1 MNHAELKKLVEA
13 ALMVLAQPLSI
24 SDLLS
29 MFEDDPE
36 KPDRNEVRKALNELQ
51 EDYAERGVE
60 LKEVAS
66 GFRFQARSD
75 YAQWINRLFDER
87 PQRYSQAL
95 LETLAI
101 IAYQQ
106 PVTRGEI
113 ENIRGV
119 SLSTGIVRTLFER
132 EWIKVVGHRDAP
144 GHPELLATT
153 KQFLDYFNLKELAEL
168 PSLGEIKD
176 FDQIEPDL
184 FESVDQAPNSELLPA
199 PEAAHEGAAEGVFE
213 ESNIQP
219 ARHSLFQP
227 ARQWLT
233 EFKKSW
239 LLWGWVRAVT

>member
-1 MNHAELKKLVEA
+1 MNHAELKRLVEA
-13 ALMVLAQPLSI
+13 ALMVVPQPLSI

-29 MFEDDPE
+29 MFEEDLE
-36 KPDRNEVRKALNELQ
+36 KPDRNEIRKALNELQ

-66 GFRFQARSD
+66 GFRFQARTD
-75 YAQWINRLFDER
+75 LAGWINRLFDER

-176 FDQIEPDL
+176 IDQIEPDL
-184 FESVDQAPNSELLPA
+184 FESVAQAPDTDVQPA
-199 PEAAHEGAAEGVFE
+199 PETTDEGSAEGVFE
-213 ESNIQP
+213 ESNIIPFSNQP
-219 ARHSLFQP
+219 GS
-227 ARQWLT
+227 
-233 EFKKSW
+233 
-239 LLWGWVRAVT
+239 G

>member
-1 MNHAELKKLVEA
+1 MNHPDLKKLVEA
-13 ALMVLAQPLSI
+13 ALMVIAQPLSI
-24 SDLLS
+24 SDMLS
-29 MFEDDPE
+29 MFEDDLE
-36 KPDRNEVRKALNELQ
+36 KPGRNEVRKALDELR

-75 YAQWINRLFDER
+75 FAGWINRLYDER

-168 PSLGEIKD
+168 PSLGEIKNI
-176 FDQIEPDL
+176 DQIEPDL
-184 FESVDQAPNSELLPA
+184 FESVDQAPDTGVQPV
-199 PEAAHEGAAEGVFE
+199 PEAAEEGSAEGVFE
-213 ESNIQP
+213 ESNIIPFSNQP
-219 ARHSLFQP
+219 GS
-227 ARQWLT
+227 
-233 EFKKSW
+233 
-239 LLWGWVRAVT
+239 G

>member
-1 MNHAELKKLVEA
+1 MNHPDLKKLVEA
-13 ALMVLAQPLSI
+13 ALMVIAQPLSI
-24 SDLLS
+24 SDMLS
-29 MFEDDPE
+29 MFEDGLE
-36 KPDRNEVRKALNELQ
+36 KPDRNEVRKALDELR

-75 YAQWINRLFDER
+75 FAGWINRLYDER

-176 FDQIEPDL
+176 IDQIEPDL
-184 FESVDQAPNSELLPA
+184 FESVDQAPDTGVQPA
-199 PEAAHEGAAEGVFE
+199 PEAAEEGSAEGVIE
-213 ESNIQP
+213 ESNIIPFSNQP
-219 ARHSLFQP
+219 GS
-227 ARQWLT
+227 
-233 EFKKSW
+233 
-239 LLWGWVRAVT
+239 G

>member
-29 MFEDDPE
+29 MFEDDLE

-75 YAQWINRLFDER
+75 YAGWINRLFDER

-184 FESVDQAPNSELLPA
+184 FESVDQAPNSGMLPA

-213 ESNIQP
+213 ESNIIPFSNQP
-219 ARHSLFQP
+219 GS
-227 ARQWLT
+227 
-233 EFKKSW
+233 
-239 LLWGWVRAVT
+239 G

>member
-1 MNHAELKKLVEA
+1 MNHAELKKIVEA
-13 ALMVLAQPLSI
+13 ALLALDGPLSLTE
-24 SDLLS
+24 LLS
-29 MFEDDPE
+29 MFEDEPD
-36 KPDRNEVRKALNELQ
+36 KPNRQAIRKALHELQ

-75 YAQWINRLFDER
+75 FAGWINRLYDER

-176 FDQIEPDL
+176 IDQIEPDL
-184 FESVDQAPNSELLPA
+184 FESVDQAPDTGVQPA
-199 PEAAHEGAAEGVFE
+199 PEVAEEGSAEGVFE
-213 ESNIQP
+213 ESNIIPFSNQP
-219 ARHSLFQP
+219 GS
-227 ARQWLT
+227 
-233 EFKKSW
+233 
-239 LLWGWVRAVT
+239 G

>member
-1 MNHAELKKLVEA
+1 MNHPDLKKLVEA
-13 ALMVLAQPLSI
+13 ALMVIAQPLSI
-24 SDLLS
+24 SDMLS
-29 MFEDDPE
+29 MFEDDLE
-36 KPDRNEVRKALNELQ
+36 KPGRNEVRKALDELR

-75 YAQWINRLFDER
+75 FAGWINRLYDER

-176 FDQIEPDL
+176 IDQIEPDL
-184 FESVDQAPNSELLPA
+184 FESVDQAPDTGVQPA
-199 PEAAHEGAAEGVFE
+199 PEAAEEGSAEGVFE
-213 ESNIQP
+213 ESNIIPFSNQP
-219 ARHSLFQP
+219 GS
-227 ARQWLT
+227 
-233 EFKKSW
+233 
-239 LLWGWVRAVT
+239 G

>member
-1 MNHAELKKLVEA
+1 MNHAELKRLVEA
-13 ALMVLAQPLSI
+13 ALMVVPQPLSI

-29 MFEDDPE
+29 MFEEDLE
-36 KPDRNEVRKALNELQ
+36 KPDRNEIRKALNELQ

-66 GFRFQARSD
+66 GFRFQARTD
-75 YAQWINRLFDER
+75 LAGWINRLFDER

-176 FDQIEPDL
+176 IDQIEPDL
-184 FESVDQAPNSELLPA
+184 FESVAQAPDTDVQPA
-199 PEAAHEGAAEGVFE
+199 PETTDEGSAEGVFE
-213 ESNIQP
+213 KSNIIPFSNQP
-219 ARHSLFQP
+219 GS
-227 ARQWLT
+227 
-233 EFKKSW
+233 
-239 LLWGWVRAVT
+239 G

>member
-1 MNHAELKKLVEA
+1 MDFVFRLVR
-13 ALMVLAQPLSI
+13 I
-24 SDLLS
+24 
-29 MFEDDPE
+29 
-36 KPDRNEVRKALNELQ
+36 
-51 EDYAERGVE
+51 
-60 LKEVAS
+60 
-66 GFRFQARSD
+66 

-184 FESVDQAPNSELLPA
+184 FESVDQAPDTDVQPA
-199 PEAAHEGAAEGVFE
+199 PETTDEGSAEGVFE
-213 ESNIQP
+213 ESNIIPFSNQP
-219 ARHSLFQP
+219 GS
-227 ARQWLT
+227 
-233 EFKKSW
+233 
-239 LLWGWVRAVT
+239 G

>member
-1 MNHAELKKLVEA
+1 MNHAELKRLVEA
-13 ALMVLAQPLSI
+13 ALMVVPQPLSI

-29 MFEDDPE
+29 MFEEDLE
-36 KPDRNEVRKALNELQ
+36 KPDRNEIRKALNELQ

-176 FDQIEPDL
+176 IDQIEPDL
-184 FESVDQAPNSELLPA
+184 FESVAQAPDTDVQPA
-199 PEAAHEGAAEGVFE
+199 PETTDEGSAEGVFE
-213 ESNIQP
+213 ESNIIPFSNQP
-219 ARHSLFQP
+219 GS
-227 ARQWLT
+227 
-233 EFKKSW
+233 
-239 LLWGWVRAVT
+239 G

>member
-1 MNHAELKKLVEA
+1 MNHAELKRLVEA
-13 ALMVLAQPLSI
+13 ALMVVPQPLSI

-29 MFEDDPE
+29 MFEEDLE
-36 KPDRNEVRKALNELQ
+36 KPDRNEIRKALNELQ

-66 GFRFQARSD
+66 GFRFQARTD
-75 YAQWINRLFDER
+75 LAGWINRLFDER

-176 FDQIEPDL
+176 IDQIEPDL
-184 FESVDQAPNSELLPA
+184 FESVDQAPDTDVQPA
-199 PEAAHEGAAEGVFE
+199 PETTDEGSAEGVFE
-213 ESNIQP
+213 ESNIIPFSNQP
-219 ARHSLFQP
+219 GS
-227 ARQWLT
+227 
-233 EFKKSW
+233 
-239 LLWGWVRAVT
+239 G